1 MSKKE
6 FSFPN
11 SNFESGVCGLRDNT
25 TGKYLGHVEK
35 EPEKLGFYPVVDGL
49 LPNRWLVD
57 IEGLWGEKEAL
68 DILSEHTRIHR
79 KNLELVQHSE
89 TFSVLSFYPVMR
101 TNKMPRQRFCATVK
115 KIYKE
120 PNYWYKG
127 PEELEMVRL
136 FDVFL
141 VYDKCGEVTCGEVSN
156 TRVLFHYGTFGES
169 ITRTYTSV
177 SKRKWAEYITEGD
190 IIHFYARYSQRG
202 GEPEEWTLKNI
213 TKVEVRRRKVIRMN
227 TM

>member
-1 MSKKE
+1 MSIKK
-6 FSFPN
+6 FSFPG
-11 SNFESGVCGLRDNT
+11 SNFESGMYGLRDNT

-49 LPNRWLVD
+49 LPERWLVD

-79 KNLELVQHSE
+79 KNLELVQHNE
-89 TFSVLSFYPVMR
+89 NFSVLSFYPVVR
-101 TNKMPRQRFCATVK
+101 TKKMARQRFCATVE

-120 PNYWYKG
+120 PNYWFKG
-127 PEELEMVRL
+127 PEELEMVSL
-136 FDVFL
+136 SDVFL
-141 VYDKCGEVTCGEVSN
+141 VCDKCGEVSN
-156 TRVLFHYGTFGES
+156 TRVLFHYGTFGEA
-169 ITRTYTSV
+169 ITCTYTSV
-177 SKRKWAEYITEGD
+177 NKGKWAEYITEGD
-190 IIHFYARYSQRG
+190 VIHFSARYGQRG

-227 TM
+227 IR

>member
-1 MSKKE
+1 MSIKK
-6 FSFPN
+6 FSFPG
-11 SNFESGVCGLRDNT
+11 SNFESGVYGLRDNT

-49 LPNRWLVD
+49 LPERWLVD

-79 KNLELVQHSE
+79 KNLELVQHNE
-89 TFSVLSFYPVMR
+89 NFPVLSFYPTVR
-101 TNKMPRQRFCATVK
+101 TKKMSRQRFCAAVE

-120 PNYWYKG
+120 PNYWFKG
-127 PEELEMVRL
+127 PEELEMVSL
-136 FDVFL
+136 SDVFL
-141 VYDKCGEVTCGEVSN
+141 VCDKCGEVSN
-156 TRVLFHYGTFGES
+156 TRVLFHYGTFGEA
-169 ITRTYTSV
+169 ITCTYTSV
-177 SKRKWAEYITEGD
+177 NKGKWAEYITEGD
-190 IIHFYARYSQRG
+190 VIHFSARYGRRG

-227 TM
+227 TVN

>member
-1 MSKKE
+1 MSIKK
-6 FSFPN
+6 FSFPS
-11 SNFESGVCGLRDNT
+11 SNFESGMYGLRDNT

-49 LPNRWLVD
+49 LPERWLVD

-79 KNLELVQHSE
+79 KNLELVQHNE
-89 TFSVLSFYPVMR
+89 NFSVLSFYPVVR
-101 TNKMPRQRFCATVK
+101 TKKMSRQRFCATVE

-120 PNYWYKG
+120 PNYWFKG
-127 PEELEMVRL
+127 PEELEMVSL
-136 FDVFL
+136 SDVFL
-141 VYDKCGEVTCGEVSN
+141 VFDKCGEVSN
-156 TRVLFHYGTFGES
+156 TRVLFHSDTFGES
-169 ITRTYTSV
+169 ITCTYTSAR
-177 SKRKWAEYITEGD
+177 KGKWAEYITEGD
-190 IIHFYARYSQRG
+190 IIHFSARYGRRG

-227 TM
+227 IR